1 MSSTA
6 IAGPSATQL
15 GNTGSQ
21 KQAFEFTRRKR
32 WADLLITEL
41 SDAVILILSPAC
53 KIWFCGNAVSEL
65 LGWRDE
71 ELIDQEFT
79 DVMNG
84 DDQIKFL
91 NAFSDSCRTR
101 TELLCYVR
109 LKCKNEFS
117 QDARDYSTSPKE
129 VLFEFKGYPHFV
141 QDEMECKCFFAMARP
156 YPSRNTAM
164 LNTFLELKV
173 ENERLHQRLNELQ
186 QHVAQKAV
194 ISAGGQLP
202 SDHTGGYP
210 GYSNP
215 MPMPLSMPMTLN
227 PPVPE
232 SYYRSAGN
240 SASYESGSM
249 PNNYEM
255 GIGTGYRAAS
265 YAGNR
270 GLDAVLEDDTDEV
283 SRRKKLKKNHLG
295 DQHVCVTCGR
305 TDSPEWR
312 KGPQGPKTLCNAC
325 GLRWAK
331 QQRKFDADLAENSGD
346 PTLGVGSSGQVQS
359 Y

>member
-71 ELIDQEFT
+71 ELIDQDFT

-240 SASYESGSM
+240 SASYESGTFTNLRS
-249 PNNYEM
+249 
-255 GIGTGYRAAS
+255 S
-265 YAGNR
+265 Q
-270 GLDAVLEDDTDEV
+270 
-283 SRRKKLKKNHLG
+283 LKKNHLG